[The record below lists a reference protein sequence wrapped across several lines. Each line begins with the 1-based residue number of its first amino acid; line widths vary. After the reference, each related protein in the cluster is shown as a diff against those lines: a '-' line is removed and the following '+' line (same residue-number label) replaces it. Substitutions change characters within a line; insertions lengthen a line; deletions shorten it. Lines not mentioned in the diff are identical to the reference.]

1 MCGCWGRK
9 GCNSFEH
16 PYPSSL
22 NKEPNFL
29 FLMPSFV
36 IGAIISICNWGN
48 WGFERL
54 QNISKFTLL
63 INYRTGIKTEDT
75 GGIGC
80 TQPHIYL
87 LKRSINKCSIYCIN
101 CLQRI
106 CNVRGRKNKLLI
118 KCVVSDITETWKV
131 VTTMLSSWPKG
142 QKTPQAFRYSF
153 IYRALVPASDLYCED
168 PETLAVTASWS
179 IQSLR

>member
-1 MCGCWGRK
+1 MRQ
-9 GCNSFEH
+9 
-16 PYPSSL
+16 L
-22 NKEPNFL
+22 NKCQLSTCFIQGILSPRKQDPGVHTAEGFMLTVSDPRQTQKSS
-29 FLMPSFV
+29 PGRPIFV
-36 IGAIISICNWGN
+36 QYCSEEHTHATWLNG
-48 WGFERL
+48 R
-54 QNISKFTLL
+54 
-63 INYRTGIKTEDT
+63 RKTEDT

-131 VTTMLSSWPKG
+131 VTTMLSS
-142 QKTPQAFRYSF
+142 
-153 IYRALVPASDLYCED
+153 
-168 PETLAVTASWS
+168 
-179 IQSLR
+179 